1 MTLASERATAG
12 VVAGTGFALRTLEKT
27 MAWLYGPRVISL
39 RGAWSGLMISL
50 AAFPILAGVTFVF
63 AAPRAE
69 PQLAA
74 KYGIPIV
81 TLVLMLLIGLAGLM
95 TWGLLVAANLPV
107 RFKRFQFTVAGVSDL
122 GTALLISAP
131 IITLCLRIFRAVV
144 GQGKFVHPW
153 AGIALMLTFGALENM
168 ISLSILRWA
177 GTQWEE
183 GRRQH
188 GWGRILSALVV
199 FAAGCGALFIL
210 VRAPAMLAL
219 LHGSRD
225 LGWQALVLSILTN
238 ALEVIFMLSLLA
250 VVGFFLVH
258 AAIWDALLRV
268 IEKLHVELPKKTM
281 VAIGLL
287 LLTGQ
292 PIWGAIKKALDLPA
306 TEAVQAVPVAP
317 ARDAA
322 MPKTR

>member
-1 MTLASERATAG
+1 
-12 VVAGTGFALRTLEKT
+12 
-27 MAWLYGPRVISL
+27 
-39 RGAWSGLMISL
+39 
-50 AAFPILAGVTFVF
+50 
-63 AAPRAE
+63 
-69 PQLAA
+69 
-74 KYGIPIV
+74 
-81 TLVLMLLIGLAGLM
+81 
-95 TWGLLVAANLPV
+95 
-107 RFKRFQFTVAGVSDL
+107 
-122 GTALLISAP
+122 
-131 IITLCLRIFRAVV
+131 
-144 GQGKFVHPW
+144 
-153 AGIALMLTFGALENM
+153 
-168 ISLSILRWA
+168 
-177 GTQWEE
+177 
-183 GRRQH
+183 
-188 GWGRILSALVV
+188 VV